1 MIYFFV
7 LLLRIVAYLE
17 GTQKIAAFAVVFA
30 IISFSTIKRAKLI
43 GIRNIPKPHFIV
55 IAVSVLI
62 AVHSLI
68 IGALLVRDVAV
79 LLTYWIWFVFL
90 MAYFKN
96 KTLRQCLHYT
106 LITFLI
112 FNIANYVF
120 FELYFS
126 DQKRGINTLL
136 AIFGIHGYRIY
147 FPLSSGANVYTFQVA
162 VNAILAL
169 YFVRTSRNKI
179 GYLIIYWFYI
189 FIMFLADSRLI
200 LLFTI
205 LFSFLYWYSLK
216 SIVYVMKRY
225 WYIII
230 GLLLLAIYLFYT
242 TSWFDSIKRP
252 GEIKGE
258 VLNRL
263 DIWRIAFDVTFDDM
277 RFIYGHGLNGLEN
290 NIPSAIRVAFE
301 DERLQTSHNFFFQ
314 NIVDFG
320 FIGFAIILFLIYR
333 ILKMTLKI
341 RIKIISILMIMFL
354 FIGVTES
361 IPSFYSF
368 DATVFF
374 ITLVA
379 IIIITYEREVFGP
392 TADNNKLSQKTD

>member
-30 IISFSTIKRAKLI
+30 IISFSTLKRTKLI
-43 GIRNIPKPHFIV
+43 GIRNIPKPHFVV

-62 AVHSLI
+62 GVHSLI
-68 IGALLVRDVAV
+68 MGALLVRDVAV

-126 DQKRGINTLL
+126 DQRRGINTLL

-242 TSWFDSIKRP
+242 TTWFDSIKRP

-263 DIWRIAFDVTFDDM
+263 DIWRIAYDVTFDDL
-277 RFIYGHGLNGLEN
+277 RFIYGHALNGLEN

-392 TADNNKLSQKTD
+392 TADNNQLSQKTD